1 MSLTGLISIVAS
13 PLSLNSGSFSIPEGW
28 LICDGRSYPKSDYL
42 NLYNHLLKDGP
53 NSIYSP
59 TNEPLYGGDADNFNV
74 PDLNNRFMRGWGGS
88 ENLQPGQDIPEKVD
102 ITGISVDPEFTQL
115 TLSNNS
121 DPYIPS
127 NQQITSAGKHTHQY
141 AKDGGSGGISLEST
155 GLLNDDSDGFF
166 HTRPAD
172 PDQLQGQNRPVH
184 LRDDRQGLAQD
195 ICSLYGYNGSAD
207 SEFYS
212 MWSIIQGGNLAPPLG
227 PGYQLA
233 MPGSNHS
240 SYISGLFGGLFAG
253 RDMSDLDVR
262 RKAFVSMKNPI
273 WQNSN
278 QRVHDHIEYQSNTA
292 IRHIHKYTISVLND
306 GDHQH
311 TASSSFQNH
320 THGHTVSDNPTVQS
334 TGASGQE
341 LRPANTKMVF
351 LIYAL

>member
-1 MSLTGLISIVAS
+1 MSLTGLITIVAS
-13 PLSLNSGSFSIPEGW
+13 PLSLNSGPFSIPEGW
-28 LICDGRSYPKSDYL
+28 LLCDGRSYLKSDYL

-115 TLSNNS
+115 ALSNNNS
-121 DPYIPS
+121 SYIP
-127 NQQITSAGKHTHQY
+127 TSQSISSEGHHTHQY
-141 AKDGGSGGISLEST
+141 ARDGGSGGISLEST
-155 GLLNDDSDGFF
+155 GIDNTNHDNYADGFF

-172 PDQLQGQNRPVH
+172 PGQLLGTSRPAH
-184 LRDDRQGLAQD
+184 LKDDRSGVVSSPG
-195 ICSLYGYNGSAD
+195 CSLDTAV
-207 SEFYS
+207 EHYS
-212 MWSIIQGGNLAPPLG
+212 MWSIIQGGG
-227 PGYQLA
+227 QGYQLA
-233 MPGSNHS
+233 IPGANNTLV
-240 SYISGLFGGLFAG
+240 YWQGQFQQQ
-253 RDMSDLDVR
+253 DMAQLSIR
-262 RKAFVSMKNPI
+262 RRTFVSMKNPI

-278 QRVHDHIEYQSNTA
+278 QRVWNHNEYQSNTA
-292 IRHIHKYTISVLND
+292 IRHIHKYTINVFQN

-311 TASSSFQNH
+311 TVSSSPQNH
-320 THGHTVSDNPTVQS
+320 THDHTISTTPTVQS
-334 TGASGQE
+334 TGTSGQE

>member
-13 PLSLNSGSFSIPEGW
+13 PLSFNSGPFSIPEGW
-28 LICDGRSYPKSDYL
+28 LICDGRSYLKSDYL

-74 PDLNNRFMRGWGGS
+74 PNLNNRFMRGWGGS

-115 TLSNNS
+115 ALSTNS
-121 DPYIPS
+121 AGYSPGNP
-127 NQQITSAGKHTHQY
+127 QITSAGKHTHQY
-141 AKDGGSGGISLEST
+141 VKDGGSGGISLEST
-155 GLLNDDSDGFF
+155 GMEYFDSTGFF

-172 PDQLQGQNRPVH
+172 SSQLLSADQTTH
-184 LRDDRQGLAQD
+184 LRDDRSGSVTD
-195 ICSLYGYNGSAD
+195 ICSLYDYTFAGTNDA
-207 SEFYS
+207 EFYS
-212 MWSIIQGGNLAPPLG
+212 MWSIIQGGAQ
-227 PGYQLA
+227 GYQLA
-233 MPGSNHS
+233 IPKSNHNLS
-240 SYISGLFGGLFAG
+240 HLFGGQFAG
-253 RDMSDLDVR
+253 QDMAQLSIR
-262 RKAFVSMKNPI
+262 RRTFVSMKNPI

-278 QRVHDHIEYQSNTA
+278 QRVHNHNEYQSNTA
-292 IRHIHKYTISVLND
+292 IRHIHKYDIDVHY
-306 GDHQH
+306 GGAHEH
-311 TASSSFQNH
+311 TVSSTTQNH

>member
-1 MSLTGLISIVAS
+1 MSLTGLITIVAS
-13 PLSLNSGSFSIPEGW
+13 PLSLNSGPFSIPEGW

-74 PDLNNRFMRGWGGS
+74 PDLNNRFMRGWRDGNQ
-88 ENLQPGQDIPEKVD
+88 NLQPGQDIPEKVD
-102 ITGISVDPEFTQL
+102 ITGISVDAEFTQL
-115 TLSNNS
+115 ALSNNNS
-121 DPYIPS
+121 SYIPTS
-127 NQQITSAGKHTHQY
+127 QYISSAGKHTHQY

-155 GLLNDDSDGFF
+155 GLLNDDTNGFF
-166 HTRPAD
+166 HTRPALPGD
-172 PDQLQGQNRPVH
+172 LIGQDKPVH
-184 LRDDRQGLAQD
+184 LKDDRQGPAQD

-212 MWSIIQGGNLAPPLG
+212 MWSVIQGGSQ
-227 PGYQLA
+227 GYQLA

-240 SYISGLFGGLFAG
+240 SYISGLFGGQFAG
-253 RDMSDLDVR
+253 SDMATLSIR
-262 RKAFVSMKNPI
+262 RKTFVSMKNPI

-278 QRVHDHIEYQSNTA
+278 QRVHNHNEYQSNTA
-292 IRHIHKYTISVLND
+292 IRHIHKYSISVLND
-306 GDHQH
+306 GAHQH
-311 TASSSFQNH
+311 TTSSSFQNH

>member
-1 MSLTGLISIVAS
+1 MSLTGLITIVAS
-13 PLSLNSGSFSIPEGW
+13 PLSLNSGPFSIPEGW
-28 LICDGRSYPKSDYL
+28 LLCDGRSYLKSDYL
-42 NLYNHLLKDGP
+42 NLYSHLLKDGP

-115 TLSNNS
+115 ALANNS
-121 DPYIPS
+121 VGYSPTSQYISPD
-127 NQQITSAGKHTHQY
+127 GHHTHQY
-141 AKDGGSGGISLEST
+141 ARDGGSGGISLEST
-155 GLLNDDSDGFF
+155 GIDNTNHDNYADGFF

-172 PDQLQGQNRPVH
+172 PGQLQTGGRPAH
-184 LRDDRQGLAQD
+184 LRDDRSGVVSSPG
-195 ICSLYGYNGSAD
+195 CSLETAA
-207 SEFYS
+207 EHYS
-212 MWSIIQGGNLAPPLG
+212 MWSIIQGGG
-227 PGYQLA
+227 QGYQLA
-233 MPGSNHS
+233 IPGANNTLV
-240 SYISGLFGGLFAG
+240 YWQGQFQQQ
-253 RDMSDLDVR
+253 DMAQLSIR
-262 RKAFVSMKNPI
+262 RKTFVSMKNPI

-278 QRVHDHIEYQSNTA
+278 QRVWNHNEYQSNTA
-292 IRHIHKYTISVLND
+292 IRHIHKYTINVFQN

-311 TASSSFQNH
+311 TVSSSPQNH
-320 THGHTVSDNPTVQS
+320 THDHTISTTPTVQS

>member
-1 MSLTGLISIVAS
+1 MSLTGLITIVAS
-13 PLSLNSGSFSIPEGW
+13 PLSLNSGPFSIPEGW

-115 TLSNNS
+115 ALSNNNS
-121 DPYIPS
+121 SYIP
-127 NQQITSAGKHTHQY
+127 TSQSISSEGHHTHQY
-141 AKDGGSGGISLEST
+141 ARDGGSGGISLEST
-155 GLLNDDSDGFF
+155 GIDNTNHDNYADGFF

-172 PDQLQGQNRPVH
+172 PGQLLGTSRPAH
-184 LRDDRQGLAQD
+184 LKDDRSGVVSSPG
-195 ICSLYGYNGSAD
+195 CSLDTAV
-207 SEFYS
+207 EHYS
-212 MWSIIQGGNLAPPLG
+212 MWSIIQGGG
-227 PGYQLA
+227 QGYQLA
-233 MPGSNHS
+233 IPGANNTLV
-240 SYISGLFGGLFAG
+240 YWQGQFQQQ
-253 RDMSDLDVR
+253 DMAQLSIR
-262 RKAFVSMKNPI
+262 RRTFVSMKNPI

-278 QRVHDHIEYQSNTA
+278 QRVWNHNEYQSNTA
-292 IRHIHKYTISVLND
+292 IRHIHKYTINVFQN

-311 TASSSFQNH
+311 TVSSSPQNH
-320 THGHTVSDNPTVQS
+320 THDHTISTTPTVQS
-334 TGASGQE
+334 TGTSGQE

>member
-1 MSLTGLISIVAS
+1 MSLTGLITIVAS
-13 PLSLNSGSFSIPEGW
+13 PLSLNSGPFSIPEGW
-28 LICDGRSYPKSDYL
+28 LLCDGRSYLKSDYL

-115 TLSNNS
+115 ALDNNS
-121 DPYIPS
+121 AGYSPT
-127 NQQITSAGKHTHQY
+127 NQQITSAGHHTHQY
-141 AKDGGSGGISLEST
+141 ARDGGSGGISLEST
-155 GLLNDDSDGFF
+155 GIDNTNHDNYADGFF

-172 PDQLQGQNRPVH
+172 PGQLQTGGRPVH
-184 LRDDRQGLAQD
+184 LKDDRTGVAQE
-195 ICSLYGYNGSAD
+195 ICSLDNDA
-207 SEFYS
+207 EHYS
-212 MWSIIQGGNLAPPLG
+212 MWSIIQGGG
-227 PGYQLA
+227 QGYQLA
-233 MPGSNHS
+233 IPGANNTLV
-240 SYISGLFGGLFAG
+240 YWQGQFQQQ
-253 RDMSDLDVR
+253 DMAQLSIR
-262 RKAFVSMKNPI
+262 RRTFVSMKNPI

-278 QRVHDHIEYQSNTA
+278 QRVWNHNEYQSNTA
-292 IRHIHKYTISVLND
+292 IRHIHKYTINVFPD
-306 GDHQH
+306 GVHQH
-311 TASSSFQNH
+311 TVSSSPQNH

>member
-1 MSLTGLISIVAS
+1 MSLTGLITIVAS
-13 PLSLNSGSFSIPEGW
+13 PLSLNSGPFSIPEGW
-28 LICDGRSYPKSDYL
+28 LLCDGRSYLKSDYL

-115 TLSNNS
+115 ALSNNNS
-121 DPYIPS
+121 SYIP
-127 NQQITSAGKHTHQY
+127 TSQSISSEGHHTHQY
-141 AKDGGSGGISLEST
+141 ARDGGSGGISLEST
-155 GLLNDDSDGFF
+155 GIDNTNHDNYADGFF

-172 PDQLQGQNRPVH
+172 PGQLLGTSRPAH
-184 LRDDRQGLAQD
+184 LKDDRSGVVSSPG
-195 ICSLYGYNGSAD
+195 CSLDTAV
-207 SEFYS
+207 EHYS
-212 MWSIIQGGNLAPPLG
+212 MWSIIQGGG
-227 PGYQLA
+227 QGYQLA
-233 MPGSNHS
+233 IPGANNTLV
-240 SYISGLFGGLFAG
+240 YWQGQFQQQ
-253 RDMSDLDVR
+253 DMAQLSIR
-262 RKAFVSMKNPI
+262 RRTFVSMKNPI

-278 QRVHDHIEYQSNTA
+278 QRVWNHNEYQSNTA
-292 IRHIHKYTISVLND
+292 IRHIHKYTINVFPD
-306 GDHQH
+306 GVHQH
-311 TASSSFQNH
+311 TVSSSPQNH
-320 THGHTVSDNPTVQS
+320 THGHTVSNNPTVQS

>member
-1 MSLTGLISIVAS
+1 MSLTGLITIVAS
-13 PLSLNSGSFSIPEGW
+13 PLSLNSGPFSIPEGW

-102 ITGISVDPEFTQL
+102 ITGISVNPEFTQL
-115 TLSNNS
+115 ALSVN
-121 DPYIPS
+121 
-127 NQQITSAGKHTHQY
+127 SAGYSPTNQSISSEGHHTHQY
-141 AKDGGSGGISLEST
+141 ITDGGSGGTALTSAT
-155 GLLNDDSDGFF
+155 LNQYNSGGFF
-166 HTRPAD
+166 HRRPAFGS
-172 PDQLQGQNRPVH
+172 QLQGKNRSVH
-184 LRDDRQGLAQD
+184 LRDDRSGAVGE
-195 ICSLYGYNGSAD
+195 ICSLDND
-207 SEFYS
+207 VEHYS
-212 MWSIIQGGNLAPPLG
+212 MWSIIQGGSQGYELAIPS
-227 PGYQLA
+227 A
-233 MPGSNHS
+233 SNTFTYWQS
-240 SYISGLFGGLFAG
+240 KYRQIDMAG
-253 RDMSDLDVR
+253 QDTDGASIRS
-262 RKAFVSMKNPI
+262 KTFVSMKNPI

-278 QRVHDHIEYQSNTA
+278 QRVHNHTEQQSNTA
-292 IRHIHKYTISVLND
+292 IRHIHKYSISVLND
-306 GDHQH
+306 GAHQH
-311 TASSSFQNH
+311 TTSSSFQNH